1 MSTPERAPRFLTFA
15 QVRERFQV
23 SDKTPKN
30 WVSKG
35 YLQVYRADDGTLL
48 LNLDEIEAALRVL
61 GPTKMRTGLKLYGA
75 TVKPLPIQAVPE

>member
-1 MSTPERAPRFLTFA
+1 MSNPQRTKRFLTFA

-35 YLQVYRADDGTLL
+35 YLQVYRADDGTLRL
-48 LNLDEIEAALRVL
+48 DLDEIEVALKVY
-61 GPTKMRTGLKLYGA
+61 GPTKMRTGLKRYGA
-75 TVKPLPIQAVPE
+75 TVKPLPIQAVSE

>member
-1 MSTPERAPRFLTFA
+1 MPTPERTPRFLTFA

-48 LNLDEIEAALRVL
+48 LNLDEIEATLRIL
-61 GPTKMRTGLKLYGA
+61 GPSKMRTGLRRYGA
-75 TVKPLPIQAVPE
+75 AVKPLPIEAVGE